1 MAHFK
6 TLLKNVKAFIFDVD
20 GVMSGSHVFL
30 HPSGDMMR
38 SMNTKDGF
46 ALGKAVK
53 LGYPIGI
60 ISGAASE
67 SIRMRFN
74 NLGITDVYL
83 KSYEKIHDFHDFCSK
98 YQLNPS
104 EILYMGDDL
113 PDLEVMQLIG
123 LPVCPADA
131 AEEIKSICLYIS
143 DKKGGDGCV
152 RDVIEQVLR
161 SQQKW

>member
-20 GVMSGSHVFL
+20 GVMSGSYVFL

-38 SMNTKDGF
+38 SMNIKDGF
-46 ALGKAVK
+46 ALGKAVR

-67 SIRMRFN
+67 SIRIRFN
-74 NLGITDVYL
+74 NLGIDDVYL
-83 KSYEKIHDFHDFCSK
+83 KSFEKMPDFDHFCSK
-98 YQLNPS
+98 YQLKPE
-104 EILYMGDDL
+104 EIMYMGDDL
-113 PDLEVMQLIG
+113 PDLDVMKIVG

-131 AEEIKSICLYIS
+131 ADEIKQVSLYIS
-143 DKKGGDGCV
+143 AKKGGRGCV
-152 RDVIEQVLR
+152 RDVMEQVMKA
-161 SQQKW
+161 QHKW